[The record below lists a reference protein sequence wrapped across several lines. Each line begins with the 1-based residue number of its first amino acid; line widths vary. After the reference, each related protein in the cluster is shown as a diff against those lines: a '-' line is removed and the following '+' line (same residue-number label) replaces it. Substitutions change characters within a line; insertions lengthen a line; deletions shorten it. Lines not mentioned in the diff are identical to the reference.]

1 MVCKGGIM
9 QKGNSILVYLICLN
23 IIGSFIPLSA
33 MAGPIRRMVRH
44 EMMKE
49 EMQNKQKANKNKT
62 DKTGKDASENKSDK
76 TAKDSN
82 ENKSGS
88 STDNAKDKAVK

>member
-1 MVCKGGIM
+1 M

-62 DKTGKDASENKSDK
+62 DKTGKDASENKS
-76 TAKDSN
+76 
-82 ENKSGS
+82 GS

>member
-1 MVCKGGIM
+1 M

-62 DKTGKDASENKSDK
+62 GKEASENKSDK

-88 STDNAKDKAVK
+88 STDNANDKAVK